1 MNAQDAQK
9 LGALKSR
16 VRGKESLKE
25 RKIAKAPE
33 TSSDTDQGAEKAP
46 IVIKKYANRRLYNT
60 ATSSY
65 VTLDYLR
72 EMVKKGDNFVV
83 FDAKTG
89 EDITRSV
96 LAQIIFE
103 QESKGENLL
112 PINFLRQLIRFYD
125 DTLQAALPKYLDMSM
140 DRFTRDQEK
149 MREYLVNTF
158 TPKAPLARFEDM
170 ARQNIALFERMFN
183 MFSPFSGQADA
194 AEPAPAKPDRE
205 SSDESLAQVKAQL
218 DALQKQLEQLSK
230 K

>member
-1 MNAQDAQK
+1 M
-9 LGALKSR
+9 R
-16 VRGKESLKE
+16 E
-25 RKIAKAPE
+25 RKIAKSSAPTTGE
-33 TSSDTDQGAEKAP
+33 TGSEKAP

-72 EMVKKGDNFVV
+72 EMVKQGDDFIV

-140 DRFTRDQEK
+140 ERFSRDQEK
-149 MREYLVNTF
+149 MREYLVSTF
-158 TPKAPLARFEDM
+158 SGRTPYGRFEDM

-183 MFSPFSGQADA
+183 MFSPFGGHGE
-194 AEPAPAKPDRE
+194 AEEEGDKGAEKPAPQASE
-205 SSDESLAQVKAQL
+205 ESLAEVKSQL
-218 DALQKQLEQLSK
+218 DALQKRLDELSK

>member
-1 MNAQDAQK
+1 M
-9 LGALKSR
+9 R
-16 VRGKESLKE
+16 E
-25 RKIAKAPE
+25 RKIAKSAE
-33 TSSDTDQGAEKAP
+33 AQAAADSSAEKAP

-72 EMVKKGDNFVV
+72 EMVKQGDNFVV

-149 MREYLVNTF
+149 MREYLVSTF
-158 TPKAPLARFEDM
+158 TPKPPLARIEEM

-183 MFSPFSGQADA
+183 MFSPFSGQADSA
-194 AEPAPAKPDRE
+194 DETPAKPASNSAE
-205 SSDESLAQVKAQL
+205 ESLAQVKAQL

>member
-1 MNAQDAQK
+1 
-9 LGALKSR
+9 LR
-16 VRGKESLKE
+16 E

-33 TSSDTDQGAEKAP
+33 SPTAADQGAEKAP
-46 IVIKKYANRRLYNT
+46 VVIKKYANRRLYNT

-72 EMVKKGDNFVV
+72 EMVKQGDNFVV

-125 DTLQAALPKYLDMSM
+125 DTLQAALPKYLDISM

-183 MFSPFSGQADA
+183 MFSPFSGQG
-194 AEPAPAKPDRE
+194 ETPESGSGQAPAKPAKD
-205 SSDESLAQVKAQL
+205 SSEESLAQVKAQL
-218 DALQKQLEQLSK
+218 DALQKQLEELSK